1 MLLALGGIMAT
12 QERTNQIKITLPLV
26 ALCLPLFV
34 NYHVKAENSCPY
46 ETYIRVEQ
54 KCVDISAQGLNDITE
69 EFESNAVKEVNQ
81 EIEGVSQKL
90 EELSQELEE
99 YCLEEQPE
107 TSTQVAIMEDVCQ
120 Y

>member
-26 ALCLPLFV
+26 ALCLPLFA

-54 KCVDISAQGLNDITE
+54 KCVDISAQGLNNITE

-81 EIEGVSQKL
+81 ELEQVSQKL
-90 EELSQELEE
+90 EKLSAELEE
-99 YCLEEQPE
+99 YCLEEQPK
-107 TSTQVAIMEDVCQ
+107 TFTQVEIMEDVCQ

>member
-1 MLLALGGIMAT
+1 MAT
-12 QERTNQIKITLPLV
+12 QEKTNQIKITLPLV

-54 KCVDISAQGLNDITE
+54 KCVDISTQRLNDITE

-90 EELSQELEE
+90 EELSEELEE
-99 YCLEEQPE
+99 YCHKEQPE
-107 TSTQVAIMEDVCQ
+107 TSIKVEIREDVCQ

>member
-1 MLLALGGIMAT
+1 MAT

-26 ALCLPLFV
+26 ALCLPLFA

-81 EIEGVSQKL
+81 EIEQVSQKL
-90 EELSQELEE
+90 EKLSAELEE
-99 YCLEEQPE
+99 YCLEEQPK
-107 TSTQVAIMEDVCQ
+107 TSTQVEIMEDVCQ